1 MHLLPQALNRN
12 IDLGFELVEPLA
24 VPSEPVMLAA
34 MIRNLLDNALRYT
47 PEGGNVDIGVYRQDG
62 AAILQIEDSG
72 PGIESSDMDR
82 IFEPFFRGAREEAEG
97 TGLGMSI
104 VKRVVDELGG
114 SIALENIM
122 GVGRSGLRVIVRL
135 PIAADPDLSA
145 NKPTAI

>member
-1 MHLLPQALNRN
+1 
-12 IDLGFELVEPLA
+12 